1 MGGRV
6 GAGLNHRECRALP
19 EALGTRMVA
28 AGGVLQLEGS
38 SRRARATV
46 GGRES
51 RRRGLVRRRRRDLG
65 PSRAQADGFAQTVEE
80 LRFTVIVTPPAPAPT
95 QLEEMRAPALRESA
109 PLLRDLLE
117 CMGRQPCRHGESV
130 DARSTRPEWSHRRWH
145 AEATTGQT
153 MGCAR
158 TAHPNH
164 ERMIIRFEPGR
175 EGKPARSTSAWGKSL
190 AGAAMGVA
198 QKLTRPDG
206 EIRGRGQWR
215 TTADAACSMTTGISS
230 KYRLPLSGLVRYKA
244 CLKCRSNCRAT
255 HARAVDG

>member
-19 EALGTRMVA
+19 EALGTRIVA

-80 LRFTVIVTPPAPAPT
+80 LRLTVVVKPPAPAPT
-95 QLEEMRAPALRESA
+95 QLEEMRAPALGESA

-130 DARSTRPEWSHRRWH
+130 DARSTPPGGRVVDGTLKQRRADNGLCQDCTPESRENDSSFR
-145 AEATTGQT
+145 AG
-153 MGCAR
+153 AR
-158 TAHPNH
+158 GKAGA
-164 ERMIIRFEPGR
+164 IRFSTGEKPGR
-175 EGKPARSTSAWGKSL
+175 R
-190 AGAAMGVA
+190 
-198 QKLTRPDG
+198 RDG
-206 EIRGRGQWR
+206 GGPKTDPPGRGNPGGSR
-215 TTADAACSMTTGISS
+215 
-230 KYRLPLSGLVRYKA
+230 
-244 CLKCRSNCRAT
+244 
-255 HARAVDG
+255 